1 MHQTRKAQATLKYG
15 YEIERNKKIRIKDYI
30 TMERKQ
36 TNYSSDFFKEYTSI
50 ICRYNNLRANIYIF
64 L

>member
-36 TNYSSDFFKEYTSI
+36 TNYSSDFFKEY
-50 ICRYNNLRANIYIF
+50 RYFDYL
-64 L
+64 